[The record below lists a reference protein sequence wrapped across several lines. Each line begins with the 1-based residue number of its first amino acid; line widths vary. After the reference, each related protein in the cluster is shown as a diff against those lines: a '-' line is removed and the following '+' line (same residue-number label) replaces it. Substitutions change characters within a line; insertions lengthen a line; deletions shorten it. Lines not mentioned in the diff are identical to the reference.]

1 MKKITKNI
9 QVKVA
14 SNKKK
19 VSGNILNAPKTH
31 KLPRV
36 VKAKAGQTIT
46 GKIGGIRKTANKS
59 IANCLNYLNDEIIRD
74 FTFTL
79 KEHPIR
85 KFNQKI
91 QKKIF

>member
-19 VSGNILNAPKTH
+19 ISGNILKVPKKH
-31 KLPRV
+31 KLPHV

-46 GKIGGIRKTANKS
+46 
-59 IANCLNYLNDEIIRD
+59 
-74 FTFTL
+74 
-79 KEHPIR
+79 
-85 KFNQKI
+85 
-91 QKKIF
+91 

>member
-9 QVKVA
+9 QVRVA

-19 VSGNILNAPKTH
+19 ISGNILNAPKKH

-46 GKIGGIRKTANKS
+46 GKIGGIRKTPNKS
-59 IANCLNYLNDEIIRD
+59 IAKPGQTITGKIRRRTNWPKNLKRNRKYL
-74 FTFTL
+74 
-79 KEHPIR
+79 
-85 KFNQKI
+85 
-91 QKKIF
+91 

>member
-19 VSGNILNAPKTH
+19 VSGNILNVPKTH

-36 VKAKAGQTIT
+36 VKSKAGQTIT
-46 GKIGGIRKTANKS
+46 GKIGGIIKTANKS
-59 IANCLNYLNDEIIRD
+59 IAKPGQTITGKIRRRTNWPKNLKRNRKYL
-74 FTFTL
+74 
-79 KEHPIR
+79 
-85 KFNQKI
+85 
-91 QKKIF
+91 

>member
-46 GKIGGIRKTANKS
+46 CKIWGIIKTANKS
-59 IANCLNYLNDEIIRD
+59 IAKPGQTITGKIRRRTNWPKNLKRNRKYL
-74 FTFTL
+74 
-79 KEHPIR
+79 
-85 KFNQKI
+85 
-91 QKKIF
+91 

>member
-19 VSGNILNAPKTH
+19 VSGNILNVPKTH

-59 IANCLNYLNDEIIRD
+59 IAKPGQTITGKIRRRTNWPKNLKRNRKYL
-74 FTFTL
+74 
-79 KEHPIR
+79 
-85 KFNQKI
+85 
-91 QKKIF
+91 

>member
-19 VSGNILNAPKTH
+19 ISGNILNAPKKH

-46 GKIGGIRKTANKS
+46 GKIRGIRKTLNKS
-59 IANCLNYLNDEIIRD
+59 IAKPGQTITGKIRRR
-74 FTFTL
+74 T
-79 KEHPIR
+79 
-85 KFNQKI
+85 N
-91 QKKIF
+91 

>member
-19 VSGNILNAPKTH
+19 ISGNILNAPKKH

-46 GKIGGIRKTANKS
+46 GKIRGIRKTLNKS
-59 IANCLNYLNDEIIRD
+59 IAKPGQTITGKIRRRTNWPKNLKRNRKYL
-74 FTFTL
+74 
-79 KEHPIR
+79 
-85 KFNQKI
+85 
-91 QKKIF
+91 

>member
-19 VSGNILNAPKTH
+19 VSGNILNAPKKH

-46 GKIGGIRKTANKS
+46 GKIRRRTNWPKNLKRNRK
-59 IANCLNYLNDEIIRD
+59 YL
-74 FTFTL
+74 
-79 KEHPIR
+79 
-85 KFNQKI
+85 
-91 QKKIF
+91 